1 MFISP
6 LYTWYFYVRLASSK
20 GYIILNFFAI
30 KSDHS
35 WHFPR
40 ELSPSSFTII
50 SEIFWFTYI
59 SLFLSSLFVSLFL
72 SWSFLL
78 SCFLLNWPNPH
89 PLPTS
94 PPLPQS
100 ILFSTLLRTIW
111 KIFTL
116 ILFLI
121 IKNLTFTLYILKS
134 KVHRFFTVLQNHKAL
149 EYFSVYHEINK

>member
-6 LYTWYFYVRLASSK
+6 LYTRYFYVRLASSK

-30 KSDHS
+30 KSDRS
-35 WHFPR
+35 RHFLR

-78 SCFLLNWPNPH
+78 SCFLLNWRNPH
-89 PLPTS
+89 PLPAS
-94 PPLPQS
+94 LPQP

-121 IKNLTFTLYILKS
+121 IKKFNIHTLYTE
-134 KVHRFFTVLQNHKAL
+134 V
-149 EYFSVYHEINK
+149 